1 MCVLLLLLQMV
12 FSEDEKMHL
21 ASLHI
26 TKFNWSRAV
35 SSAAG
40 PPDLNK
46 LDADVVLYIHKLRVM
61 VLQPVIEGALVGPA
75 VCDME
80 AS

>member
-1 MCVLLLLLQMV
+1 MV

-61 VLQPVIEGALVGPA
+61 VLQPVIEGALVGLT